1 MNAEWPLILF
11 TFFLCLSGGIAGAQ
25 GVLTLLGKGKKMQM
39 VSLVA
44 SLIALAIGGISVLF
58 HLQHATRIFNGFAAV
73 FSGNELGVSGIT
85 LELWGCVAMFIAL
98 LLYFLFMRRSE
109 NGIGPKWAAVI
120 LIIVGVALPVV
131 TGDSYLMGAIPVWN
145 TVLLLLYYL
154 TNTVLMGCAASLVL
168 FFVTKK
174 YQDKKVFKA
183 LAKLG
188 NCDAEDDAKEEGEIK
203 QFLIKAVIVGAVAQ
217 FVVLIA
223 YAIYIFCTGSSFSAD
238 IQYYFDP
245 TLPDVHM
252 VDRSGTVAKILAGA
266 YSPLFYGAVILIGTV
281 GPAIL
286 MWFMKKLEDIKKFLT
301 YASISLVAIVIG
313 GIVWRVLLYWV
324 ALHAFALY

>member
-1 MNAEWPLILF
+1 MEAEWPLILF

-25 GVLTLLGKGKKMQM
+25 GILTLLGKGKKMQM
-39 VSLVA
+39 ASLVA

-109 NGIGPKWAAVI
+109 NGVGPKWCAVV
-120 LIIVGVALPVV
+120 IIVVGVALPVV
-131 TGDSYLMGAIPVWN
+131 TGDSYLMGSRPAWN
-145 TVLLLLYYL
+145 TILLLLYYL
-154 TNTVLMGCAASLVL
+154 TNTVLMGAASSLII
-168 FFVTKK
+168 FVVCKK
-174 YQDKKVFKA
+174 FADKKLFKF
-183 LAKLG
+183 LEKLG
-188 NCDAEDDAKEEGEIK
+188 SCEAESEEKEDAEVKS
-203 QFLIKAVIVGAVAQ
+203 FLIKAVIVGAAAQ

-223 YAIYIFCTGSSFSAD
+223 YAIYIFTTGDSYSAD

-252 VDRSGTVAKILAGA
+252 VDRVGTAASVLAGSL
-266 YSPLFYGAVILIGTV
+266 SPLFYGAVILIGTV
-281 GPAIL
+281 GPAVL
-286 MWFMKKLEDIKKFLT
+286 MYLMRKLEDLKKLLT
-301 YASISLVAIVIG
+301 YASISMITVVIG
-313 GIVWRVLLYWV
+313 GICWRVILYWV
-324 ALHAFALY
+324 ALSAFAFY